1 LVSLADPSLFTPEHV
16 AYITSRT
23 DTAQRPN
30 FTSTFAFGRHFAASV
45 GTRMVLAA
53 FNCHWNA
60 QYVANAYISADS
72 EWEYREGILSLASLI
87 SHLSSSYSPS
97 TTPDDR
103 LSRGAAAKMLLDMI
117 TSGWRI
123 STEPMEHS
131 RNRLEGDAEVL
142 DAITQAVQVVRSL
155 YCLDHTQ

>member
-1 LVSLADPSLFTPEHV
+1 VSLVEPSLFTPEHV

-23 DTAQRPN
+23 DTTQRPN
-30 FTSTFAFGRHFAASV
+30 FMSTFAFGRHFAASV
-45 GTRMVLAA
+45 DTRMVLAIVDS
-53 FNCHWNA
+53 HWDA
-60 QYVANAYISADS
+60 QYVASAFISAYS

-97 TTPDDR
+97 TTPDER
-103 LSRGAAAKMLLDMI
+103 LSRGSAAKMLLEII
-117 TSGWRI
+117 TNGWRI
-123 STEPMEHS
+123 SMEPIEHS
-131 RNRLEGDAEVL
+131 WNRLEGDAEVQ